1 MTERPKTERAKSERP
16 TKRIDVRAELA
27 RVGDGVRHRFESQ
40 KRVLAFDEYLE
51 LVAEHPWRFTRDA
64 TRYLHDCFEHFG
76 RYQVERPWGRVER
89 FRLFDLPFAQT
100 ANHAEKNHPEAN
112 GDRRAK
118 RSDHLVGHEALQ
130 AAVFRALQGFVREGR
145 ANRLLL
151 LHGPNGS
158 AKSTFAACLMRG
170 LEAYSQADDGALYR
184 FSWVFPRGEGGKGIG
199 FSSADGAPRPGESYA
214 HLPEERID
222 AKLPSE
228 LREHPLLLLPLAE
241 RRRLLEKLYA
251 GLDAS
256 PPDILWNGELGHKNQ
271 LVLQALLTA
280 YRGDL
285 SRVFSHVQV
294 ERWYVSRRFRL
305 GAVTIGPQ
313 LSVDA
318 RERQITADRSLGSLP
333 ASLSATTLFE
343 SFGELVDAAGG
354 LIEYSDLLKRPLDT
368 WKYLLL
374 AIETGEVALPFSNLP
389 INSVMVASSN
399 ELHLQA
405 FQEHPEYASFRGRL
419 VLQRVPYLRDLRQ
432 EQGIYD
438 AQIVPQV
445 RRHVA
450 PHVTYLAALWAVLT
464 RLRRARPDRYL
475 DRELGRLAAD
485 LTPLEKADLYADGKV
500 PRRFSSD
507 EAKLLGQSVSLVH
520 DEPSGTF
527 EYEGIVGA
535 SAREMRVLL
544 LDAAA
549 DPAFGCLAPPAL
561 LDRLELF
568 CARDDYAFLKVPV
581 DRGYHDARAFVRL
594 ARERWLDFVDD
605 ELRTCTGLVDASQYE
620 GLFDQYVIQVSHLVG
635 KERVYNAVTGRYDEP
650 DRGLMERVESR
661 LGVANA
667 DQFRKELMSAVAAWA
682 IDHPDTKVDY
692 KRLFPEYLERLEEAY
707 FAERRKQ
714 IAAILRDA
722 LDVLAGDEPEGAEA
736 ARQTI
741 ARMKERHG
749 YEDSSLKVALGELE
763 SARYE
768 D

>member
-1 MTERPKTERAKSERP
+1 MTDSSSDPHRDHAVSA
-16 TKRIDVRAELA
+16 DVRAELA
-27 RVGDGVRHRFESQ
+27 RVGEGVRVRFEAQ
-40 KRVLAFDEYLE
+40 KRVLAFDEYLG
-51 LVAEHPWRFTRDA
+51 LVAGHPWRFTRDA

-76 RYQVERPWGRVER
+76 RYEVERPWGRIER
-89 FRLFDLPFAQT
+89 FRLFDLPFARGV
-100 ANHAEKNHPEAN
+100 EPN
-112 GDRRAK
+112 GDARTRR
-118 RSDHLVGHEALQ
+118 SEHLVGHEALQ

-170 LEAYSQADDGALYR
+170 LEAYSQLDEGALYR

-199 FSSADGAPRPGESYA
+199 FSSGEGAPRPGESFA

-228 LREHPLLLLPLAE
+228 LREHPLLIVPLAE
-241 RRRLLEKLYA
+241 RRRLLEKLYL
-251 GLDAS
+251 GLDAA
-256 PPDILWNGELGHKNQ
+256 PPDVLWNGELSHKNQ

-285 SRVFSHVQV
+285 SRVLAHVQV
-294 ERWYVSRRFRL
+294 ERWYVSRRYRV

-389 INSVMVASSN
+389 INSVMIASSN

-419 VLQRVPYLRDLRQ
+419 VLQRVPYLRDCRQ

-475 DRELGRLAAD
+475 DSELGRLAAD
-485 LTPLEKADLYADGKV
+485 LSPLEKADLYAEGKV
-500 PRRFSSD
+500 PRRFSAD
-507 EAKLLGQSVSLVH
+507 EAKRLGQGVALVH

-527 EYEGIVGA
+527 EYEGSGGA

-549 DPAFGCLAPPAL
+549 DPTFGCLAPPAL

-568 CARDDYAFLKVPV
+568 CERDDYAFLKVPV
-581 DRGYHDARAFVRL
+581 DRGYHDARSFVRL
-594 ARERWLDFVDD
+594 ARERWLDLVDE
-605 ELRTCTGLVDASQYE
+605 ELRTCTGLVDVAQYE
-620 GLFDQYVIQVSHLVG
+620 GLFDQYVTQVSHLVG
-635 KERVYNAVTGRYDEP
+635 KERVYNPVTGSYDEP
-650 DRGLMERVESR
+650 DRALMERVEAR
-661 LGVANA
+661 LGVDDA
-667 DQFRKELMSAVAAWA
+667 DEFRRELMSAVAAWA
-682 IDHPDTKVDY
+682 IDHPNTRVDY
-692 KRLFPEYLERLEEAY
+692 KRLFSEHLERLEAAY
-707 FAERRKQ
+707 FSEHRAQ
-714 IAAILRDA
+714 VAAILQGA
-722 LDVLAGDEPEGAEA
+722 LAVLAGEALEDDAA
-736 ARQTI
+736 ARATLE
-741 ARMKERHG
+741 RLKGRHG
-749 YEDSSLKVALGELE
+749 YEDSSLRVALGALE
-763 SARYE
+763 SARYKGRP
-768 D
+768 

>member
-1 MTERPKTERAKSERP
+1 MSG
-16 TKRIDVRAELA
+16 RIDVRAELT
-27 RVGDGVRHRFESQ
+27 RVGEGVRERFESQ

-51 LVAEHPWRFTRDA
+51 LVATHPWRFTRDA

-76 RYQVERPWGRVER
+76 RYQVERPWGKVDR
-89 FRLFDLPFAQT
+89 FRLFDLPFASSPD
-100 ANHAEKNHPEAN
+100 AD
-112 GDRRAK
+112 GRVR

-170 LEAYSQADDGALYR
+170 LEAFSQADEGAIYR

-199 FSSADGAPRPGESYA
+199 FSSGDGGPRPGESYA

-228 LREHPLLLLPLAE
+228 LREHPLLLLPLQE
-241 RRRLLEKLYA
+241 RRRLLEKLYGA
-251 GLDAS
+251 GGLDAS
-256 PPDILWNGELGHKNQ
+256 PPDVLWNGELGHKNQ

-285 SRVFSHVQV
+285 SRVFAHVQV
-294 ERWYVSRRFRL
+294 ERWYVSRRYRV

-419 VLQRVPYLRDLRQ
+419 VLQRVPYLRDYRQ

-464 RLRRARPDRYL
+464 RLRRARSDRYL
-475 DRELGRLAAD
+475 DRDLGRLAAD
-485 LTPLEKADLYADGKV
+485 LTPLEKADLYAEGRV
-500 PRRFSSD
+500 PRRFASD
-507 EAKLLGQSVSLVH
+507 EAKLLAQNVALVH

-549 DPAFGCLAPPAL
+549 DPGFGCLAPPAL

-605 ELRTCTGLVDASQYE
+605 ELRDCTGLVDAAQYE
-620 GLFDQYVIQVSHLVG
+620 GLFDQYVTQVSHLIG
-635 KERVYNAVTGRYDEP
+635 KERVYNTVTGRYDEP
-650 DRGLMERVESR
+650 DRALMERVEGR

-667 DQFRKELMSAVAAWA
+667 EEFRKELMSAVAAWA

-692 KRLFPEYLERLEEAY
+692 QRLFPEYLERLEEAY
-707 FAERRKQ
+707 FAEHRRQ
-714 IAAILRDA
+714 IAEILRDA
-722 LDVLAGDEPEGAEA
+722 LALLAGEEVDAPTEA
-736 ARQTI
+736 FATI
-741 ARMKERHG
+741 ERMKERYG
-749 YEDSSLKVALGELE
+749 YEESSLKVALGELE

-768 D
+768 L